1 MKISEIVNRDVI
13 TVTRAT
19 NLRELLKI
27 FSKFHSFPIIPVLDK
42 NENFLGVVTL
52 EGIIEQFSPIS
63 TQLGK
68 FFKYAMDGHSKIRE
82 LFELDIPTDA
92 GTLFLA
98 DDLMTK
104 KVITISQDK
113 DIFDAERIM
122 EQNRVDVLPV
132 LDGKKFVGL
141 ISKFDII
148 LGILRQKG
156 II

>member
-42 NENFLGVVTL
+42 
-52 EGIIEQFSPIS
+52 
-63 TQLGK
+63 LGK
-68 FFKYAMDGHSKIRE
+68 FFKYAMDGHSKIKE

-98 DDLMTK
+98 DDLLTK